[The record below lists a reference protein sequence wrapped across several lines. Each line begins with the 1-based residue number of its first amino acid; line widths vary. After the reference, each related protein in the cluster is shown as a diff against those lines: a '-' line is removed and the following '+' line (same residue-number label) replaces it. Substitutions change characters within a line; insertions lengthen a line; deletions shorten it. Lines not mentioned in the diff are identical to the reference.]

1 MNKNKYLNN
10 KQEVINITMNI
21 TKEELEEPKKQEK
34 NNVKYVDLLDEDQPL
49 AGQKFVCLSFLSP
62 EKILKE
68 KEQFYFEHFIKQYD
82 LFKSLEKF
90 TQFLNYL
97 AYKYKLPFEK
107 LQTELEEFAK
117 EEKDKIFNISLY
129 AEYKT
134 YIDHNEEKLEMLFNK
149 DNNFQTSTRGLKV
162 RGCFPSQEEAEMRCK
177 VLRELD
183 PNHDILVGPVGIWV
197 PWHPEAYKTGRV
209 EYLESEL
216 NELMNEKQ
224 KNEKA
229 AKMEFDKR
237 IKEARKQAI
246 EENIKKAKESGNV
259 LTQTINKD
267 GELVNVKDIISNENG
282 LLKQG
287 ELATP
292 DEVRDVLF
300 NTSNVVT
307 EKTDYGYSQLT
318 SLQKS

>member
-1 MNKNKYLNN
+1 MD
-10 KQEVINITMNI
+10 I
-21 TKEELEEPKKQEK
+21 TKEEQ
-34 NNVKYVDLLDEDQPL
+34 NVKYVDLLDEDQSL

-62 EKILKE
+62 EKILKQ
-68 KEQFYFEHFIKQYD
+68 KEQFYFEQFMKQYD

-90 TQFLNYL
+90 TQFLSFV
-97 AYKYKLPFEK
+97 AYKYKLSFDK
-107 LQTELEEFAK
+107 LQSDLEEFAK
-117 EEKDKIFNISLY
+117 LEKDNIFNISLD

-134 YIDHNEEKLEMLFNK
+134 YIDHNEERLEQLFNK
-149 DNNFQTSTRGLKV
+149 DNKFQTSTRGLKV

-183 PNHDILVGPVGIWV
+183 PNHDILVGPVGVWL
-197 PWHPEAYKTGRV
+197 PWHPEAYKTGKV

-229 AKMEFDKR
+229 AKTEFDKR

-246 EENIKKAKESGNV
+246 EENIKKAKETGNV

-318 SLQKS
+318 SLQKP

>member
-1 MNKNKYLNN
+1 MN
-10 KQEVINITMNI
+10 T
-21 TKEELEEPKKQEK
+21 TKEE
-34 NNVKYVDLLDEDQPL
+34 NVKYVDLLDEDQAL

-62 EKILKE
+62 EKILKK
-68 KEQFYFEHFIKQYD
+68 KEQFYFERFIKQYD

-90 TQFLNYL
+90 TQFLNFVS
-97 AYKYKLPFEK
+97 YKYKISFEK
-107 LQTELEEFAK
+107 LQSDLEDFAK
-117 EEKDKIFNISLY
+117 QEQDNIFNISLY

-134 YIDHNEEKLEMLFNK
+134 YIDHNEEKLEMQFNQENK
-149 DNNFQTSTRGLKV
+149 FQTSTRGLKV

-197 PWHPEAYKTGRV
+197 PWDPEAYKTGRV

-229 AKMEFDKR
+229 AKTEFDKR

-246 EENIKKAKESGNV
+246 EENIKKAKETGNV

-292 DEVRDVLF
+292 NEVRDVLF
-300 NTSNVVT
+300 NTDNVVT

-318 SLQKS
+318 SFKNP

>member
-1 MNKNKYLNN
+1 MN
-10 KQEVINITMNI
+10 T
-21 TKEELEEPKKQEK
+21 TKEE
-34 NNVKYVDLLDEDQPL
+34 NVKYIDLLDEDQPL

-62 EKILKE
+62 EKILKQ
-68 KEQFYFEHFIKQYD
+68 KEEFFFEQFIKQYD

-90 TQFLNYL
+90 TQFLNFV

-107 LQTELEEFAK
+107 LQSDLEEFAK
-117 EEKDKIFNISLY
+117 LEKDNIFNISLY
-129 AEYKT
+129 AEYKS
-134 YIDHNEEKLEMLFNK
+134 YIDHNEDKLELLFNQ
-149 DNNFQTSTRGLKV
+149 DNKFQTSTRGLKV

-177 VLRELD
+177 ILRELD

-197 PWHPEAYKTGRV
+197 PWHPEAYKTGKV

-216 NELMNEKQ
+216 NDLMNEKQ

-246 EENIKKAKESGNV
+246 EENIKKAKETGNV

-292 DEVRDVLF
+292 EEVRDVLF
-300 NTSNVVT
+300 NTTNVVT

-318 SLQKS
+318 SLQKP

>member
-1 MNKNKYLNN
+1 MD
-10 KQEVINITMNI
+10 I
-21 TKEELEEPKKQEK
+21 TKEEQNL
-34 NNVKYVDLLDEDQPL
+34 KYVDLLDEDQSL

-62 EKILKE
+62 EKILKQ
-68 KEQFYFEHFIKQYD
+68 KEQFYFEQFMKQYD

-90 TQFLNYL
+90 TQFLSFVS
-97 AYKYKLPFEK
+97 YKYKLSFDK
-107 LQTELEEFAK
+107 LQSDLEEFAK
-117 EEKDKIFNISLY
+117 LEKDNIFNISLD

-134 YIDHNEEKLEMLFNK
+134 YIDHNEERLEQLFNK
-149 DNNFQTSTRGLKV
+149 DNKFQTSTRGLKV

-183 PNHDILVGPVGIWV
+183 PNHDILVGPVGVWL
-197 PWHPEAYKTGRV
+197 PWHPEAYKTGKV

-229 AKMEFDKR
+229 AKTEFDKR

-246 EENIKKAKESGNV
+246 EENIKKAKETGNV

-318 SLQKS
+318 SLQKP

>member
-1 MNKNKYLNN
+1 
-10 KQEVINITMNI
+10 MNI
-21 TKEELEEPKKQEK
+21 TKEEQ
-34 NNVKYVDLLDEDQPL
+34 NVKYVDLLDEDQPL

-62 EKILKE
+62 EKILKQ
-68 KEQFYFEHFIKQYD
+68 KEEFYFEQFIKQYD

-90 TQFLNYL
+90 TQFLNFV
-97 AYKYKLPFEK
+97 AYKYKLSFEK
-107 LQTELEEFAK
+107 LQSDLEEFAK
-117 EEKDKIFNISLY
+117 LEKDNIFNISLY

-134 YIDHNEEKLEMLFNK
+134 YIDHNEDKLETLFNRE
-149 DNNFQTSTRGLKV
+149 NNFQTSTRGLKV

-177 VLRELD
+177 ILRELD

-197 PWHPEAYKTGRV
+197 PWHPEAYKTGKV

-216 NELMNEKQ
+216 NDLMNEKQ

-229 AKMEFDKR
+229 AKTEFDKR

-246 EENIKKAKESGNV
+246 EENIKKAKETGNV

-318 SLQKS
+318 CLK

>member
-1 MNKNKYLNN
+1 
-10 KQEVINITMNI
+10 MNI
-21 TKEELEEPKKQEK
+21 TKEEQKET
-34 NNVKYVDLLDEDQPL
+34 NVKYVDLLDEDQAL

-62 EKILKE
+62 EKILKQ
-68 KEQFYFEHFIKQYD
+68 KEQFYFEQFIKQYD

-90 TQFLNYL
+90 TQFLNFV
-97 AYKYKLPFEK
+97 AYKYKVPFEK
-107 LQTELEEFAK
+107 LQTDLEEFAK
-117 EEKDKIFNISLY
+117 LEKDNIFNISLY

-134 YIDHNEEKLEMLFNK
+134 YIDHNEDKLEMLFNQ
-149 DNNFQTSTRGLKV
+149 DNKFQTSTRGLKV

-197 PWHPEAYKTGRV
+197 PWHPEAYKTGKV

-229 AKMEFDKR
+229 AKTEFDKR

-246 EENIKKAKESGNV
+246 EENIKKAKETGNV

-300 NTSNVVT
+300 NTTNVVT
-307 EKTDYGYSQLT
+307 ERTDYGYSQLT
-318 SLQKS
+318 SLQTP

>member
-1 MNKNKYLNN
+1 MN
-10 KQEVINITMNI
+10 T
-21 TKEELEEPKKQEK
+21 TKEE
-34 NNVKYVDLLDEDQPL
+34 NVKYIDLLDEDQPL

-62 EKILKE
+62 EKILKQ
-68 KEQFYFEHFIKQYD
+68 KEEFFFEQFIKQYD

-90 TQFLNYL
+90 TQFLNFV

-107 LQTELEEFAK
+107 LQSDLEEFAK
-117 EEKDKIFNISLY
+117 LEKDNIFNISLY
-129 AEYKT
+129 AEYKS
-134 YIDHNEEKLEMLFNK
+134 YIDHNEDKLELLFNQ
-149 DNNFQTSTRGLKV
+149 DNKFQTSTRGLKV

-177 VLRELD
+177 ILRELD

-197 PWHPEAYKTGRV
+197 PWHPEAYKTGKV

-216 NELMNEKQ
+216 NDLMNEKQ

-246 EENIKKAKESGNV
+246 EENIKKAKETGNV

-292 DEVRDVLF
+292 EEVRDVLF
-300 NTSNVVT
+300 NTTNVVT

-318 SLQKS
+318 SFQKP

>member
-1 MNKNKYLNN
+1 MNR
-10 KQEVINITMNI
+10 
-21 TKEELEEPKKQEK
+21 TKEEQSQKQK
-34 NNVKYVDLLDEDQPL
+34 GANYIDLLDEDQSL

-62 EKILKE
+62 EKIVKQKE
-68 KEQFYFEHFIKQYD
+68 LFFFEHFVKQYD
-82 LFKSLEKF
+82 LCKSLEKF
-90 TQFLNYL
+90 TQFLNFV
-97 AYKYKLPFEK
+97 AFKYKVPFET
-107 LQTELEEFAK
+107 LQTDLEEFAK
-117 EEKDKIFNISLY
+117 VEKDNLFNISLY

-134 YIDHNEEKLEMLFNK
+134 YIDHNEDKLEDLFNK
-149 DNNFQTSTRGLKV
+149 ENQFQTSTRGLKV

-177 VLRELD
+177 ILRELD

-197 PWHPEAYKTGRV
+197 PWHPEAYKTGKV
-209 EYLESEL
+209 EYLENEL

-237 IKEARKQAI
+237 NKEAKKQAI
-246 EENIKKAKESGNV
+246 EDNIKKAKESGNV

-267 GELVNVKDIISNENG
+267 GELVNVKDIITNENG

-292 DEVRDVLF
+292 EEVREVLF
-300 NTSNVVT
+300 NTKDVVT

-318 SLQKS
+318 SMKQSNEQ

>member
-1 MNKNKYLNN
+1 MD
-10 KQEVINITMNI
+10 I
-21 TKEELEEPKKQEK
+21 TKEEQNL
-34 NNVKYVDLLDEDQPL
+34 KYVDLLDEDQSL

-62 EKILKE
+62 EKILKQ
-68 KEQFYFEHFIKQYD
+68 KEQFYFEQFMKQYD

-90 TQFLNYL
+90 TQFLSFVS
-97 AYKYKLPFEK
+97 YKYKLPFDK
-107 LQTELEEFAK
+107 LQSDLEEFAK
-117 EEKDKIFNISLY
+117 LEKDNIFNISLD

-134 YIDHNEEKLEMLFNK
+134 YIDHNEERLEQLFNK
-149 DNNFQTSTRGLKV
+149 DNKFQTSTRGLKV

-183 PNHDILVGPVGIWV
+183 PNHDILVGPVGVWL
-197 PWHPEAYKTGRV
+197 PWHPEAYKTGKV

-229 AKMEFDKR
+229 AKTEFDKR

-246 EENIKKAKESGNV
+246 EENIKKAKETGNV

-318 SLQKS
+318 SLQKP

>member
-1 MNKNKYLNN
+1 MN
-10 KQEVINITMNI
+10 T
-21 TKEELEEPKKQEK
+21 TKEE
-34 NNVKYVDLLDEDQPL
+34 NVKYVDLLDEDQAL

-62 EKILKE
+62 EKILKK
-68 KEQFYFEHFIKQYD
+68 KEQFYFERFIKQYD

-90 TQFLNYL
+90 TQFLNFVS
-97 AYKYKLPFEK
+97 YKYKISFEK
-107 LQTELEEFAK
+107 LQSDLEDFAK
-117 EEKDKIFNISLY
+117 QEQDNIFNISLY

-134 YIDHNEEKLEMLFNK
+134 YIDHNEEKLEMQFNQENK
-149 DNNFQTSTRGLKV
+149 FQTSTRGLKV

-197 PWHPEAYKTGRV
+197 PWDPEAYKTGRV

-229 AKMEFDKR
+229 AKTEFDKR

-246 EENIKKAKESGNV
+246 EENIKKAKETGNV

-292 DEVRDVLF
+292 NEVRDVLF
-300 NTSNVVT
+300 NTDNVVT

-318 SLQKS
+318 SFQKP

>member
-1 MNKNKYLNN
+1 MD
-10 KQEVINITMNI
+10 I
-21 TKEELEEPKKQEK
+21 TKEEQ
-34 NNVKYVDLLDEDQPL
+34 NVKYVDLLDEDQSL

-62 EKILKE
+62 EKILKQ
-68 KEQFYFEHFIKQYD
+68 KEQFYFEQFMKQYD

-90 TQFLNYL
+90 TQFLSFVS
-97 AYKYKLPFEK
+97 YKYKLPFDK
-107 LQTELEEFAK
+107 LQSDLEEFAK
-117 EEKDKIFNISLY
+117 LEKDNIFNISLD

-134 YIDHNEEKLEMLFNK
+134 YIDHNEERLEQLFNK
-149 DNNFQTSTRGLKV
+149 DNKFQTSTRGLKV

-183 PNHDILVGPVGIWV
+183 PNHDILVGPVGVWL
-197 PWHPEAYKTGRV
+197 PWHPEAYKTGKV

-229 AKMEFDKR
+229 AKTEFDKR

-246 EENIKKAKESGNV
+246 EENIKKAKETGNV

-318 SLQKS
+318 SLQKP

>member
-1 MNKNKYLNN
+1 
-10 KQEVINITMNI
+10 MNI
-21 TKEELEEPKKQEK
+21 TKEEQKET
-34 NNVKYVDLLDEDQPL
+34 NVKYVDLLDEDQAL

-62 EKILKE
+62 EKILKQ
-68 KEQFYFEHFIKQYD
+68 KEQFYFEQFIKQYD

-90 TQFLNYL
+90 TQFLNFV
-97 AYKYKLPFEK
+97 AYKYKVPFEK
-107 LQTELEEFAK
+107 LQTDLEEFAK
-117 EEKDKIFNISLY
+117 LEKDNIFNISLY

-134 YIDHNEEKLEMLFNK
+134 YIDHNEDKLEMLFNQ
-149 DNNFQTSTRGLKV
+149 DNKFQTSTRGLKV

-197 PWHPEAYKTGRV
+197 PWHPEAYKTGKV

-229 AKMEFDKR
+229 AKTEFDKR

-246 EENIKKAKESGNV
+246 EENIKKAKETGNV

-300 NTSNVVT
+300 NTTNVVT
-307 EKTDYGYSQLT
+307 ERTDYGYSQLT
-318 SLQKS
+318 SLLNL

>member
-1 MNKNKYLNN
+1 
-10 KQEVINITMNI
+10 MNI
-21 TKEELEEPKKQEK
+21 TKEES
-34 NNVKYVDLLDEDQPL
+34 VKYVDLLDEDQAL

-62 EKILKE
+62 EKILKQ
-68 KEQFYFEHFIKQYD
+68 KEQFYFEQFIKQYD

-90 TQFLNYL
+90 TQFLSFV
-97 AYKYKLPFEK
+97 AYKYKVPFDK
-107 LQTELEEFAK
+107 LQSDLEEFAK
-117 EEKDKIFNISLY
+117 LEKENIFNISLY

-134 YIDHNEEKLEMLFNK
+134 YIDHNEDKLETLFNQ
-149 DNNFQTSTRGLKV
+149 DNKFQTSTRGLKV

-197 PWHPEAYKTGRV
+197 PWHPEAYKTGKV

-229 AKMEFDKR
+229 AKTEFDKR

-246 EENIKKAKESGNV
+246 EENIKKAKETGNV

-300 NTSNVVT
+300 NTDNVVT

-318 SLQKS
+318 SLK

>member
-1 MNKNKYLNN
+1 M
-10 KQEVINITMNI
+10 TI
-21 TKEELEEPKKQEK
+21 TKEERAQKK
-34 NNVKYVDLLDEDQPL
+34 NDGNYIDLLDEDQPL

-62 EKILKE
+62 EKIVKQ
-68 KEQFYFEHFIKQYD
+68 KEQFFFEQFIKQYD

-90 TQFLNYL
+90 TQFLNFV
-97 AYKYKLPFEK
+97 AYKYKVPFET
-107 LQTELEEFAK
+107 LQSDLEEFAK
-117 EEKDKIFNISLY
+117 VEKDNIFNISLY

-134 YIDHNEEKLEMLFNK
+134 YIDHNEDTLEELFNK
-149 DNNFQTSTRGLKV
+149 ENQFQTSTRGLKV

-177 VLRELD
+177 ILRELD

-197 PWHPEAYKTGRV
+197 PWHPEAYKTGKV
-209 EYLESEL
+209 EYLENEL

-246 EENIKKAKESGNV
+246 EDNIKKAKESGNV

-267 GELVNVKDIISNENG
+267 GELVNVKDIITNENG

-292 DEVRDVLF
+292 EEVRDVLF
-300 NTSNVVT
+300 NTKDVVT

-318 SLQKS
+318 SLKQNKTE